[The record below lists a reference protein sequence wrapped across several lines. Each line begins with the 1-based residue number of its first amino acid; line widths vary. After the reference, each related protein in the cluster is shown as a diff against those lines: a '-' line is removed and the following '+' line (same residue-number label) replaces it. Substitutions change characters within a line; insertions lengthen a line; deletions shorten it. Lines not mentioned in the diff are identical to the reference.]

1 MKKTLIT
8 LFASGLLSA
17 AVVQGQTLQE
27 GMSHLNAG
35 RVKNAISTFEKLL
48 AVNPNNIE
56 AIYWLGQS
64 KLETDEI
71 MSARI
76 ADARSVYEKALQA
89 TNGAPLIKVGVGHI
103 DLLSGKTDDAR
114 QQFESALTMT
124 RTKKGDDPTIET
136 AIGRAITDAKN
147 ADYQYAI
154 RLLEDAASKD
164 PKNPETLLQLGNAYR
179 KARPGE
185 GGGAAFQA
193 YKKAIELNPNYVAP
207 YLRLAKLFETQ
218 KNWELV
224 LQYLNEGIAKDP
236 RFTAAY
242 YELFYYYF
250 FRAKFDEAESFLTK
264 FIESKQ
270 PDADIQDQFLYAQ
283 LCWARK
289 DFTCAISKAEIVYVA
304 MGDVTKP
311 KVFRLLAD
319 AYFQK
324 KDYAN
329 AKKYSDLFFQKK
341 NPDDYIS
348 GDHKIRA
355 DILSQ
360 TGGTTDEIFINY
372 LQGSVLDTL
381 LSSKID
387 FLKQGADFLKARGD
401 SLSRVREGDLR
412 LEIVKLKG
420 NNAGQRDFFD
430 AGFAYYQGKNYAKA
444 DSIFDVFTEK
454 YPGEVYGPMM
464 QYNIHR
470 ALDSTMEK
478 GLAVPWAEKYLVIL
492 EQDTAKNKK
501 NIIGVAS
508 YLASYYANI
517 LKDKTRALD
526 YLKKMLALDPTNEV
540 IKNNI
545 SALEKTPATK
555 PPAPTKGTQPPAPAK
570 TGNPK
575 PSAKSKTTTKVVPI
589 KT

>member
-8 LFASGLLSA
+8 LLASGLLSV
-17 AVVQGQTLQE
+17 AVQAQTLQE
-27 GMSHLNAG
+27 GINNLYAG
-35 RVKNAISTFEKLL
+35 RIKNAITVFEKLL

-56 AIYWLGQS
+56 AIYWLGQT

-71 MSARI
+71 MGARLK
-76 ADARSVYEKALQA
+76 DVRSIYEKALQA
-89 TNGAPLIKVGVGHI
+89 TNGAPLIKVGMGHI
-103 DLLSGKTDDAR
+103 DLLTNKNEDAR
-114 QQFESALTMT
+114 QHFESALTMT
-124 RTKKGDDPTIET
+124 RTKKGDDPVIST
-136 AIGRAITDAKN
+136 AIGRAITDTKTGDFA
-147 ADYQYAI
+147 YAI
-154 RLLEDAASKD
+154 RLLEDASSKD
-164 PKNPETLLQLGNAYR
+164 PKNTETLIQLGNAYR

-185 GGGAAFQA
+185 GGGMAFQT
-193 YKKAIELNPNYVAP
+193 YKKAIEVNSGFVGP
-207 YLRLAKLFETQ
+207 YLRLAKLFESQ
-218 KNWELV
+218 KNWELY
-224 LQYLNEGIAKDP
+224 LQYLNDGIAKDQK
-236 RFTAAY
+236 FTAAY

-250 FRAKFDEAESFLTK
+250 FRAQFAEAENYLTK
-264 FIESKQ
+264 YIDSKL
-270 PDADIQDQFLYAQ
+270 PETDIQDQFLYAQ
-283 LCWARK
+283 LCWAKK
-289 DFTCAISKAEIVYVA
+289 DFDCAVSKAEIVYVA

-387 FLKQGADFLKARGD
+387 FLKQGAEFLKVRGD

-420 NNAGQRDFFD
+420 DKVGQRDFFD
-430 AGFAYYQGKNYAKA
+430 AGFAYYQGKNYEKA
-444 DSIFDVFTEK
+444 DSIFDVFTDK
-454 YPGEVYGPMM
+454 YPDEVYGPMM

-478 GLAVPWAEKYLVIL
+478 GMAVPWAEKYLNLL
-492 EQDTAKNKK
+492 ERDTAKNKK
-501 NIIGVAS
+501 TIIGVAS
-508 YLASYYANI
+508 YLASYHANI
-517 LKDKTRALD
+517 VKDREKALE
-526 YLKKMLALDPTNEV
+526 YLRKMLVLDPTNEI

-545 SALEKTPATK
+545 SVLEKAPATK
-555 PPAPTKGTQPPAPAK
+555 PPAPTKGGAAPAK
-570 TGNPK
+570 AGSPK
-575 PSAKSKTTTKVVPI
+575 PSAKAATNKEIPI

>member
-8 LFASGLLSA
+8 LLASGLLSV
-17 AVVQGQTLQE
+17 VVQAQTLQE
-27 GMSHLNAG
+27 GINNLHAG
-35 RVKNAISTFEKLL
+35 RVKNAVSVFEKLL

-56 AIYWLGQS
+56 AIYWLGQT

-71 MSARI
+71 MSARLK
-76 ADARSVYEKALQA
+76 DARSLYEKALQA
-89 TNGAPLIKVGVGHI
+89 TNGAPLIKVGLGHI
-103 DLLSGKTDDAR
+103 DLLTNKPEDAR
-114 QQFESALTMT
+114 QHFESALTLT
-124 RTKKGDDPTIET
+124 RTKKGDDPAIST
-136 AIGRAITDAKN
+136 AIGRAITDSKN
-147 ADYQYAI
+147 GDFAYAI

-164 PKNPETLLQLGNAYR
+164 PKNTETLLQLGNAYR

-185 GGGAAFQA
+185 GGGLAFQT
-193 YKKAIELNPNYVAP
+193 YKKAIEINPGFVAP
-207 YLRLAKLFETQ
+207 YLRLAKLFESQ

-224 LQYLNEGIAKDP
+224 LQYLNDGVAKDP
-236 RFTAAY
+236 NFTLAY

-250 FRAKFDEAESFLTK
+250 FRSQFAEAENFLTK
-264 FIESKQ
+264 YINSKL

-289 DFTCAISKAEIVYVA
+289 DFSCAISKAEIVYVA

-324 KDYAN
+324 GDYAN
-329 AKKYSDLFFQKK
+329 AKKYSDLFFLKK

-355 DILSQ
+355 DILSK
-360 TGGTTDEIFINY
+360 TGGTTDEIFTNY
-372 LQGSVLDTL
+372 LQGSVLDSVLT
-381 LSSKID
+381 SKID
-387 FLKQGADFLKARGD
+387 FLKQGAEFLKARGD
-401 SLSRVREGDLR
+401 SVSRVREGDLR

-420 NNAGQRDFFD
+420 DKAGQRDYFD
-430 AGFAYYQGKNYAKA
+430 AGFAYYQGKNYEKA
-444 DSIFDVFTEK
+444 DSVFDVFTDK
-454 YPGEVYGPMM
+454 YPDEVYGPMM

-478 GLAVPWAEKYLVIL
+478 GMAVPWAEKYLTIL
-492 EQDTAKNKK
+492 EKDTAKNKK
-501 NIIGVAS
+501 TIIGVAS
-508 YLASYYANI
+508 YLASYHANI
-517 LKDKTRALD
+517 VKDKEKALE
-526 YLKKMLALDPTNEV
+526 YLRKMLVLDPTNEI

-545 SALEKTPATK
+545 SVLEKAPAAK
-555 PPAPTKGTQPPAPAK
+555 PPTPTKGGAAPTPAK

-575 PSAKSKTTTKVVPI
+575 PSAKAPVINKKIPI

>member
-8 LFASGLLSA
+8 LLASGLLSA
-17 AVVQGQTLQE
+17 TVVHSQTIQD
-27 GMSHLNAG
+27 GIGHLHAG
-35 RVKNAISTFEKLL
+35 RIKNAISTFERMI

-71 MSARI
+71 MSARQ
-76 ADARSVYEKALQA
+76 ADARSIYEKALQA
-89 TNGAPLIKVGVGHI
+89 TNGAPLIKVGLGHI
-103 DLLSGKTDDAR
+103 DLLQNKSDNAR
-114 QQFESALTMT
+114 QHFESALTMT
-124 RTKKGDDPTIET
+124 RTKKGDDPVIET
-136 AIGRAITDAKN
+136 AIGRALVDTKN
-147 ADYQYAI
+147 GDYQYAI
-154 RLLEDAASKD
+154 RLLEDASSKD
-164 PKNPETLLQLGNAYR
+164 PKNTEAWLQLGNAYR

-193 YKKAIELNPNYVAP
+193 YKKAIEANPNFVAA
-207 YLRLAKLFETQ
+207 YLRLAKLFESQ

-224 LQYLNEGIAKDP
+224 LQYLNDGVAKDP
-236 RFTAAY
+236 KFTAAY

-250 FRAKFDEAESFLTK
+250 FRAKFEDAEGFLTK
-264 FIESKQ
+264 YIESKQ

-289 DFTCAISKAEIVYVA
+289 DFNCAISKAEIVYVA

-319 AYFQK
+319 AFLQK
-324 KDYAN
+324 KDFTN
-329 AKKYSDLFFQKK
+329 AKKYSDLFFLKK

-348 GDHKIRA
+348 GDHKLRA
-355 DILSQ
+355 DILTQ
-360 TGGTTDEIFINY
+360 TGGTTDEIFVNY
-372 LQGSVLDTL
+372 LQGAVLDTV

-387 FLKQGADFLKARGD
+387 FLKQGAELLKTRGD
-401 SLSRVREGDLR
+401 SISRVREGDLR

-420 NNAGQRDFFD
+420 EKVSQRDYFD
-430 AGFAYYQGKNYAKA
+430 AGFAYYQGKNYTKA
-444 DSIFDVFTEK
+444 DSIFDIYTDK
-454 YPGEVYGPMM
+454 YPDEVYGPMM

-478 GLAVPWAEKYLVIL
+478 GMAVPWAEKYLVIL
-492 EQDTAKNKK
+492 EKDTAKNKK
-501 NIIGVAS
+501 TIIGVAS
-508 YLASYYANI
+508 YLASYHANI
-517 LKDKTRALD
+517 QKDKAKALE
-526 YLKKMLALDPTNEV
+526 YLRKMLVLDPANEA

-545 SALEKTPATK
+545 SILEKSPASK
-555 PPAPTKGTQPPAPAK
+555 PPAPAK
-570 TGNPK
+570 GGPTPVKTGKPK
-575 PSAKSKTTTKVVPI
+575 PAAQSKTTSKTVPV

>member
-8 LFASGLLSA
+8 LLASGLLSV
-17 AVVQGQTLQE
+17 AVQAQTLQE
-27 GMSHLNAG
+27 GINNLYAG
-35 RVKNAISTFEKLL
+35 RIKNATSVFEKLL

-56 AIYWLGQS
+56 AIYWLGQT

-71 MSARI
+71 KGARLI
-76 ADARSVYEKALQA
+76 DAKSLYEKALQA
-89 TNGAPLIKVGVGHI
+89 TNGAPLIKVGMGHI
-103 DLLSGKTDDAR
+103 DLLTNKNEDAR

-124 RTKKGDDPTIET
+124 RTKKGDDPAIST
-136 AIGRAITDAKN
+136 AIGRAITDSKN
-147 ADYQYAI
+147 GDFSYAI

-164 PKNPETLLQLGNAYR
+164 PKNTETLLQLGNAYR

-185 GGGAAFQA
+185 GGGLAFQT
-193 YKKAIELNPNYVAP
+193 YKKAIEINPNFVAP
-207 YLRLAKLFETQ
+207 YLRLAKLFESQ

-224 LQYLNEGIAKDP
+224 LQYLNDGVAKDP
-236 RFTAAY
+236 KFTAAY

-250 FRAKFDEAESFLTK
+250 FRAQFAEAESYLTK
-264 FIESKQ
+264 YIDSKL
-270 PDADIQDQFLYAQ
+270 PEADIQDQFLYAQ

-372 LQGSVLDTL
+372 LQGSVLDTV

-387 FLKQGADFLKARGD
+387 FLKQGAELLKARGD
-401 SLSRVREGDLR
+401 SISRVREGDLR

-420 NNAGQRDFFD
+420 DKVGQRDFFD
-430 AGFAYYQGKNYAKA
+430 AGFAYYQGKNYEKA
-444 DSIFDVFTEK
+444 DSIFDVFTDK
-454 YPGEVYGPMM
+454 YPDEVYGPMM

-478 GLAVPWAEKYLVIL
+478 GMAVPWAEKYLTLL
-492 EQDTAKNKK
+492 EKDTAKNKK
-501 NIIGVAS
+501 TIIGVAS
-508 YLASYYANI
+508 YLASYHANI
-517 LKDKTRALD
+517 VKDKDKALE
-526 YLKKMLALDPTNEV
+526 YLRKMLALDPTNEI

-545 SALEKTPATK
+545 SVLEKAPANK
-555 PPAPTKGTQPPAPAK
+555 PSAPAKGGTQPPAK
-570 TGNPK
+570 TGSPK
-575 PSAKSKTTTKVVPI
+575 PSAKATSVKQIPI